1 MKNEYILELKDLNV
15 SYSPGK
21 YAVKKLSVAIKS
33 NQVTAIIG
41 LPKSGKGTLLRS
53 INRLHELYPDIKISG
68 EILLRG
74 KNIMT
79 LNPIEVRKKIG
90 MIFPNPNLFPN
101 MSIYNN
107 LISGY
112 QFNHISLSKSEK
124 DKIVEKSLTDV
135 GLWEEVK
142 DILHGKY
149 DILSMGQ
156 QQILCIAR
164 SIALHPEIILMDKP
178 TLSLD
183 AQSSDRIEA
192 LLHQLK
198 EKYTIII
205 TTQNPSRAARV
216 SDYTMY
222 LEAGE
227 LIEYGITSKLFWT
240 PEDKRTEKYITSQTG

>member
-1 MKNEYILELKDLNV
+1 MKNECILELKDLTV

-21 YAVKKLSVAIKS
+21 YAVKKLSVAIKP
-33 NQVTAIIG
+33 NQVVSVIG
-41 LPKSGKGTLLRS
+41 LSQSGKSTLLRS
-53 INRLHELYPDIKISG
+53 INRLHELDPNIKTGG

-79 LNPIEVRKKIG
+79 FNSIEVRKKIG
-90 MIFPNPNLFPN
+90 MVFPSPNLFPN

-112 QFNHISLSKSEK
+112 LFNRMALSKKKK
-124 DKIVEKSLTDV
+124 DAIVEKSLTDV
-135 GLWEEVK
+135 GLWEDVK

-149 DILSMGQ
+149 DILSTEQ

-164 SIALHPEIILMDKP
+164 SIALLPEIVLMDEP
-178 TLSLD
+178 TFALD
-183 AQSSDRIEA
+183 SRNSDRIEA
-192 LLHQLK
+192 LLHRLK
-198 EKYTIII
+198 ETHTIIVA
-205 TTQNPSRAARV
+205 TQNLSQAARV

-227 LIEYGITSKLFWT
+227 MVEYGITSKLFWT
-240 PEDKRTEKYITSQTG
+240 PKDKRTENYITSQTG